1 MTGLGDKQA
10 AFPAVP
16 PGLAEPSML
25 DVLTPL
31 LRLWKLVLGVP
42 IGAGIVAAVLALLL
56 PPAYTAKTTFVPAAG
71 AGGTTLPGNFA
82 SLATQFGLNVSS
94 GTGLSP
100 DFFAEVLNSRE
111 LLQATLHSSFDDPRK
126 PGSLRSLLELLD
138 LNDQGA
144 EHLMD
149 EGIRRLAKDISQRVD
164 RRTGIVTLSV
174 NSRYPKLAAAVANR
188 MVELLN
194 KFNLE
199 RLQSQSRE
207 RRRFAGERKDEAE
220 RELRQAEAEQLR
232 FLQSN
237 RRYADSPLLSFEQN
251 RLARQVQL
259 RQEVFQTLTREYEEA
274 RIAEVRDTP
283 VLTIVDPA
291 VPPDRRSGP
300 RRSLILLLAM
310 FAAASSVL
318 AWVYL
323 TDTWRTLGGEGAA
336 QQRSLVEAWRNAR
349 AELARMTSLRGHP

>member
-111 LLQATLHSSFDDPRK
+111 LLQATLHSSFADPRK

-220 RELRQAEAEQLR
+220 RELRAAEQEHLR

-237 RRYADSPLLSFEQN
+237 RRFADSPLLSFEES
-251 RLARQVQL
+251 RLGRQVQL

-283 VLTIVDPA
+283 LLTIIDAA
-291 VPPDRRSGP
+291 VPPDRRSFP
-300 RRSLILLLAM
+300 QRKLIVFLAIVAGGLTALALVY
-310 FAAASSVL
+310 FGEYQRAAAL
-318 AWVYL
+318 A
-323 TDTWRTLGGEGAA
+323 GGTRYRNFVQAWG
-336 QQRSLVEAWRNAR
+336 EATSQFR
-349 AELARMTSLRGHP
+349 ATFRIGRPR